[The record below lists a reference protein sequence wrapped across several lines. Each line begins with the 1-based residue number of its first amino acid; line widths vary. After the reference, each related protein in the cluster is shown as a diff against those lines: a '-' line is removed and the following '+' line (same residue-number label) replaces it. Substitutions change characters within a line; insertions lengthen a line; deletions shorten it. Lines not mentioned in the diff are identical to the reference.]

1 MIDPQQEYRQHL
13 AASTPIPPA
22 AAIPTKTP
30 PIRAKTYLTA
40 LASAATFLAITVS
53 LSLSAD
59 FIGIAHNHTNDIQL
73 IALAIVLTTLLILAG
88 LRHANRKKTR
98 LHGPNCAQAVPWTT
112 P

>member
-59 FIGIAHNHTNDIQL
+59 NHTNDIQL